1 MFPLWRTIRL
11 GEFVKPI
18 EIHVEGYKIVISEDD
33 KKLQNESIDKKD
45 NDDSLINCPKPN
57 ICPYVMPYIPP
68 TIQPQDDWWRY
79 PYVTWT
85 NDDNLSNIKTT
96 SADIHPVRDI
106 MTGKDNHEEVE

>member
-1 MFPLWRTIRL
+1 M
-11 GEFVKPI
+11 KPI

-33 KKLQNESIDKKD
+33 KKLQNESVDKKD
-45 NDDSLINCPKPN
+45 DDDDSLKLKVCPPYVP
-57 ICPYVMPYIPP
+57 CPYVPYVPP

-85 NDDNLSNIKTT
+85 NEDSLSNIKTT
-96 SADIHPVRDI
+96 SADVHPVRDI

>member
-1 MFPLWRTIRL
+1 M
-11 GEFVKPI
+11 KPI

-33 KKLQNESIDKKD
+33 KKLKNESVDKKD
-45 NDDSLINCPKPN
+45 DDDSLKLKVCP
-57 ICPYVMPYIPP
+57 PYVPYVPP

-85 NDDNLSNIKTT
+85 NEDSLSNIKTT
-96 SADIHPVRDI
+96 SVDVHPVRDI

>member
-1 MFPLWRTIRL
+1 M
-11 GEFVKPI
+11 KPI

-45 NDDSLINCPKPN
+45 DDDSLKLKVCPPYVP
-57 ICPYVMPYIPP
+57 CPYVPYVPP

-85 NDDNLSNIKTT
+85 NEDSLSNIKTT
-96 SADIHPVRDI
+96 SADVHPVRDI